1 MPFIECH
8 VAARRLTRIGAEY
21 CEADSTSD
29 ASRSTK
35 ELVHKE
41 LKEST

>member
-8 VAARRLTRIGAEY
+8 AAARRLTKIGAAC
-21 CEADSTSD
+21 CEAGGTSN

-35 ELVHKE
+35 ELVHKVP
-41 LKEST
+41 KQST

>member
-8 VAARRLTRIGAEY
+8 VAARRLTKIGAEY
-21 CEADSTSD
+21 GEADGMSD

-35 ELVHKE
+35 ELVHKV
-41 LKEST
+41 LKQST